1 MTATFPRQRA
11 FAAAGYVDALENGA
25 KPACIACS
33 DDHAGFGGRDVSD
46 RGYGYT
52 GMTGVYAAENTREAV
67 FDALAARR
75 CYAFMGEKRVTADS
89 QNQRLWRARWIRDTS
104 DKRTIFFSVG
114 GETPVERV
122 DLIKNGRSVV
132 FFRKTPQKVLFDY
145 TRERDEDWY
154 YLRIRLADG
163 RYAWTSL
170 IGCKERSAT
179 AAALKML
186 RQWKYL

>member
-1 MTATFPRQRA
+1 M
-11 FAAAGYVDALENGA
+11 DALENGA

-52 GMTGVYAAENTREAV
+52 GMTGVYAAENTREAI

-75 CYAFMGEKRVTADS
+75 CYAFMGEKRVTVDFRI
-89 QNQRLWRARWIRDTS
+89 NGCFMGEVIRDTS

-163 RYAWTSL
+163 RYAWTSP
-170 IGCKERSAT
+170 IWVQRT
-179 AAALKML
+179 
-186 RQWKYL
+186 